1 LSRRHDTIIG
11 TRGYIA
17 LRYGDVEHTA
27 PAHSLKEHRSMPH
40 GNIRAISGITRRSGL
55 RRAAARLRAARHV
68 LITTHLHPDP
78 DALGS
83 SLTLASALE
92 RIGIR
97 AEIVVGSPVPER
109 YAFMDEAQRIRVL
122 GEDESLPEADVVVIL
137 DTSAGWDRLG
147 EPGAAIAARFADRL
161 VTVICLDHHPHP
173 HQPADIR
180 VVDPQA
186 TAASVLVYHLVLM
199 LTNDITPEEAGW
211 LYLGIVTDTSSF
223 RFPNTNPEAYRIVA
237 DLSDRGANQ
246 RQLYAAMYERTSV
259 ERLRLLGEA
268 LMGVQLVADGQIAVV
283 IVTRDQFI
291 HHGLAVED
299 GAGFADYAA
308 TVEGAEVGAAL
319 LEYPDGST
327 RVILRATRTAPVDV
341 IAKALGGGGHAFAA
355 AAVIDSSAEEALRR
369 LVDASFPALATEFP
383 SDVFPAAD

>member
-1 LSRRHDTIIG
+1 
-11 TRGYIA
+11 
-17 LRYGDVEHTA
+17 
-27 PAHSLKEHRSMPH
+27 M
-40 GNIRAISGITRRSGL
+40 
-55 RRAAARLRAARHV
+55 
-68 LITTHLHPDP
+68 
-78 DALGS
+78 
-83 SLTLASALE
+83 
-92 RIGIR
+92 
-97 AEIVVGSPVPER
+97 
-109 YAFMDEAQRIRVL
+109 
-122 GEDESLPEADVVVIL
+122 
-137 DTSAGWDRLG
+137 
-147 EPGAAIAARFADRL
+147 
-161 VTVICLDHHPHP
+161 
-173 HQPADIR
+173 
-180 VVDPQA
+180 VDPLA

-199 LTNDITPEEAGW
+199 LTNEITIEEAGW

-237 DLSDRGANQ
+237 DLADRGANQ

-283 IVTRDQFI
+283 VVTRAQFL

-327 RVILRATRTAPVDV
+327 RVILRATRTAPVDA

-355 AAVIDSSAEEALRR
+355 AAVITAPPTTPCAASLMSPFPLS
-369 LVDASFPALATEFP
+369 LPSFPPMSFLPPINYVLLWAMDECGAGYGLWLSAP
-383 SDVFPAAD
+383 RIVMSRSN